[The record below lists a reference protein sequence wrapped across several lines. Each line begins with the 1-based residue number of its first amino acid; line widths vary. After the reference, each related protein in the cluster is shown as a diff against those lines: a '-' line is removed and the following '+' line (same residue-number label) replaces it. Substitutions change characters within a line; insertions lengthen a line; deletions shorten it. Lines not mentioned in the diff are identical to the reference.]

1 MRLRVWVLVAAAGL
15 RLAAGPATVVCLSC
29 CPASAAPEAT
39 LTSVGCCDQGCG
51 DKVVRAETRPYVASV
66 ERQMAPPACGVLPAG
81 TAEFLPASIAGVF
94 PATTLHSGSP
104 PASRL
109 SPLRL

>member
-29 CPASAAPEAT
+29 CPASAAPEVT
-39 LTSVGCCDQGCG
+39 LTSAGCCDEGCG
-51 DKVVRAETRPYVASV
+51 DKVVRAETGPYVVSV
-66 ERQMAPPACGVLPAG
+66 GRQMAPTACGILPAG
-81 TAEFLPASIAGVF
+81 TFQLLPASIAGVF
-94 PATTLHSGSP
+94 PASALHSGSP

>member
-29 CPASAAPEAT
+29 CPASAAPEVT
-39 LTSVGCCDQGCG
+39 LTSVGCCDEGCG
-51 DKVVRAETRPYVASV
+51 DKVVRAETGPYVASV
-66 ERQMAPPACGVLPAG
+66 ERQAASPALGVLPAG
-81 TAEFLPASIAGVF
+81 IVEFLPAPIASVF
-94 PATTLHSGSP
+94 PATALRSGSP